1 MTKLL
6 QLNLKPSY
14 FAGEMH
20 YATYPS
26 ASKKR
31 EISNMICEHHFLQN
45 TYLVQQN
52 VDHVGDIVDGV
63 VVNDDQQSE
72 VQRRT

>member
-14 FAGEMH
+14 FSHEMH
-20 YATYPS
+20 CATYPS
-26 ASKKR
+26 TSKKR
-31 EISNMICEHHFLQN
+31 EFSNMICKRNFLQN
-45 TYLVQQN
+45 TYLVLQN
-52 VDHVGDIVDGV
+52 EDHVVDIVDGV
-63 VVNDDQQSE
+63 AVNDDQQSE